1 MSKGELKLGGTY
13 SPSSES
19 RSRINQERKNNQW
32 LTQKIIDQ
40 LRLVE
45 DQLKMPRVENNMQKI
60 VAFNVA

>member
-13 SPSSES
+13 SSSSES

-45 DQLKMPRVENNMQKI
+45 DQLKMPRLENNMQKI